1 MSYQN
6 SYLTNTK
13 IRLMNELS
21 ATSYLPNMKDY
32 IVNLIIQLLSY
43 QFKSSS
49 QNARYLINNFFG
61 QDKIVMVT
69 LPMSIPFNN
78 RAFDVPIQIYL
89 MKNIPY
95 EPPQI
100 FIEVNQSTGINTKNT
115 DIDVNTKR
123 ILVNSLRNW
132 NQYSE
137 LEKVLNDIRESFRK
151 NFPVYKKTQNT
162 IVNNNNNNFYNVLN
176 SGIQNIQLNQ
186 GMYYSGG
193 TSIYGQPM
201 GNNVV
206 NNANNN
212 FYNNNVNVNNGIP
225 PQMNFSNKN
234 VNSGLNL
241 NNPNVINNPNV
252 NNNVSNNANNNSAEI
267 QIKNIM
273 INEIVSKVI
282 NLIKFERN
290 KINQQKIKLGNFK
303 NNFIQ
308 ETEKIN
314 NYLNKYNEI
323 ENSMNNDM
331 NYINNEI
338 QNTNNYLINNGNS
351 NKEITKDNCLNFIN
365 VSDNNN
371 VLNLIAKEAYYEE
384 MNKYIKKAAGEKKI
398 DFMSA
403 MQFQRNLARNQFIN
417 KYLLEKFTK

>member
-6 SYLTNTK
+6 AYLTNTK

-21 ATSYLPNMKDY
+21 VTSYLPNMKDY
-32 IVNLIIQLLSY
+32 IVNLIIQLISY
-43 QFKSSS
+43 QFKSPT
-49 QNARYLINNFFG
+49 QNARYSINNFFG

-78 RAFDVPIQIYL
+78 RNFDVPIQIYL

-115 DIDVNTKR
+115 DIDANTKR

-132 NQYSE
+132 SQYSE
-137 LEKVLNDIRESFRK
+137 LEKVLNDIRESFKK
-151 NFPVYKKTQNT
+151 NFPVFKKTQNT
-162 IVNNNNNNFYNVLN
+162 VVNNNNNNNFYNVLN
-176 SGIQNIQLNQ
+176 TGIQNIQLNQ
-186 GMYYSGG
+186 GMYHSGG

-201 GNNVV
+201 GSNVV
-206 NNANNN
+206 NNVNNN
-212 FYNNNVNVNNGIP
+212 YYMNNNVNNNNGIP

-241 NNPNVINNPNV
+241 NNQNVINNNINNNVNV
-252 NNNVSNNANNNSAEI
+252 NNNNAEV

-273 INEIVSKVI
+273 INEIVSKVTD
-282 NLIKFERN
+282 LIKFERN
-290 KINQQKIKLGNFK
+290 KINQQKIKLNNFK

-308 ETEKIN
+308 ESEKIN

-323 ENSMNNDM
+323 ENCMNNDL
-331 NYINNEI
+331 NNINNEI
-338 QNTNNYLINNGNS
+338 QNINNYLINNGNS
-351 NKEITKDNCLNFIN
+351 NKEITKENCLNFIN

-371 VLNLIAKEAYYEE
+371 ILNLIAKEAFYEE
-384 MNKYIKKAAGEKKI
+384 MNKFIKKAAGDRKI

-417 KYLLEKFTK
+417 KYLLEKYTK

>member
-13 IRLMNELS
+13 ISLMNQLS

-43 QFKSSS
+43 QYKSPT
-49 QNARYLINNFFG
+49 QNARYLINTFFG

-151 NFPVYKKTQNT
+151 NFPVFKKTQN
-162 IVNNNNNNFYNVLN
+162 VNNNNNNFYNVIN
-176 SGIQNIQLNQ
+176 TGIQNIQLNQ
-186 GMYYSGG
+186 GMYHSGG

-201 GNNVV
+201 GNNAINNV
-206 NNANNN
+206 NNS
-212 FYNNNVNVNNGIP
+212 FYNNNNNGIP
-225 PQMNFSNKN
+225 PQMNFSNQN

-241 NNPNVINNPNV
+241 NNPNVINN
-252 NNNVSNNANNNSAEI
+252 NNNNNANNNSAEI

-290 KINQQKIKLGNFK
+290 KINQQKIKLSNFK

-308 ETEKIN
+308 ESEKIN
-314 NYLNKYNEI
+314 NYLNNYNEI
-323 ENSMNNDM
+323 ENRMNNDM

-371 VLNLIAKEAYYEE
+371 VLNLIAKEAFYEE
-384 MNKYIKKAAGEKKI
+384 MNKFIKKAVSGKKI
-398 DFMSA
+398 DFMNA
-403 MQFQRNLARNQFIN
+403 MQYQRNLARNQFIN
-417 KYLLEKFTK
+417 KYLLVKFTK

>member
-13 IRLMNELS
+13 ISLMNQLS

-43 QFKSSS
+43 QYKSPT
-49 QNARYLINNFFG
+49 QNARYLINTFFG

-151 NFPVYKKTQNT
+151 NFPVFKKTQNT
-162 IVNNNNNNFYNVLN
+162 IVNNNNNFYNVLN

-186 GMYYSGG
+186 GMYHSGG

-201 GNNVV
+201 GNNAINNV
-206 NNANNN
+206 NNS
-212 FYNNNVNVNNGIP
+212 FYNNNNNGIP
-225 PQMNFSNKN
+225 PQMNFSNQN

-241 NNPNVINNPNV
+241 NNPNVINN
-252 NNNVSNNANNNSAEI
+252 NNNVNNNANNNSAEI

-290 KINQQKIKLGNFK
+290 KINQQKIKLNNFK

-308 ETEKIN
+308 ESEKIN
-314 NYLNKYNEI
+314 NYLNNYNEI
-323 ENSMNNDM
+323 ENRMNNDM

-371 VLNLIAKEAYYEE
+371 VLNLIAKEAFYEE
-384 MNKYIKKAAGEKKI
+384 MNKFIKKAVSGKKI
-398 DFMSA
+398 DFMNA
-403 MQFQRNLARNQFIN
+403 MQYQRNLARNQFIN

>member
-1 MSYQN
+1 
-6 SYLTNTK
+6 
-13 IRLMNELS
+13 
-21 ATSYLPNMKDY
+21 MKDY

-43 QFKSSS
+43 QYKSPT
-49 QNARYLINNFFG
+49 QNARYLINTFFG

-151 NFPVYKKTQNT
+151 NFPVFKKTQNT
-162 IVNNNNNNFYNVLN
+162 IVNNNNNFYNVLN

-186 GMYYSGG
+186 GMYHSGG

-201 GNNVV
+201 GNNAINNV
-206 NNANNN
+206 NNS
-212 FYNNNVNVNNGIP
+212 FYNNNNNGIP
-225 PQMNFSNKN
+225 PQMNFSNQN

-241 NNPNVINNPNV
+241 NNPNVINN
-252 NNNVSNNANNNSAEI
+252 NNNANNNANNNSAEI

-282 NLIKFERN
+282 NLIKYERN
-290 KINQQKIKLGNFK
+290 KINQQKIKLSNFK

-308 ETEKIN
+308 ESEKIN
-314 NYLNKYNEI
+314 NYLNNYNEI
-323 ENSMNNDM
+323 ENRMNNDM

-371 VLNLIAKEAYYEE
+371 VLNLIAKEAFYEE
-384 MNKYIKKAAGEKKI
+384 MNKFIKKAVSGKKI
-398 DFMSA
+398 DFMNA
-403 MQFQRNLARNQFIN
+403 MQYQRNLARNQFIN

>member
-13 IRLMNELS
+13 ISLMNQLS

-43 QFKSSS
+43 QYKSPT
-49 QNARYLINNFFG
+49 QNARYLINTFFG

-151 NFPVYKKTQNT
+151 NFPVFKKTQNT
-162 IVNNNNNNFYNVLN
+162 IVNNNNNFYNVLN

-186 GMYYSGG
+186 GMYHSGG

-201 GNNVV
+201 GNNAINNV
-206 NNANNN
+206 NNS
-212 FYNNNVNVNNGIP
+212 FYNNNNNGIP
-225 PQMNFSNKN
+225 PQMNFSNQN

-241 NNPNVINNPNV
+241 NNPNVINN
-252 NNNVSNNANNNSAEI
+252 NNNANNNANNNSAEI

-290 KINQQKIKLGNFK
+290 KINQQKIKLNNFK

-308 ETEKIN
+308 ESEKIN
-314 NYLNKYNEI
+314 NYLNNYNEI
-323 ENSMNNDM
+323 ENRMNNDM

-371 VLNLIAKEAYYEE
+371 VLNLIAKEAFYEE
-384 MNKYIKKAAGEKKI
+384 MNKFIKKAVSGKKI

-403 MQFQRNLARNQFIN
+403 MQYQRNLARNQFIN

>member
-13 IRLMNELS
+13 ISLMNQLS

-43 QFKSSS
+43 QYKSPT
-49 QNARYLINNFFG
+49 QNARYLINTFFG

-151 NFPVYKKTQNT
+151 NFPVFKKTQNT
-162 IVNNNNNNFYNVLN
+162 IVNNNNNFYNVLN

-186 GMYYSGG
+186 GMYHSGG

-201 GNNVV
+201 GNNAINNV
-206 NNANNN
+206 NNS
-212 FYNNNVNVNNGIP
+212 FYNNNNNGIP
-225 PQMNFSNKN
+225 PQMNFSNQN

-241 NNPNVINNPNV
+241 NNPNVINN
-252 NNNVSNNANNNSAEI
+252 NNNVNNNANNNSAEI

-282 NLIKFERN
+282 NLIKYERN
-290 KINQQKIKLGNFK
+290 KINQQKIKLSNFK

-308 ETEKIN
+308 ESEKIN
-314 NYLNKYNEI
+314 NYLNNYNEI
-323 ENSMNNDM
+323 ENRMNNDM

-371 VLNLIAKEAYYEE
+371 VLNLIAKEAFYEE
-384 MNKYIKKAAGEKKI
+384 MNKFIKKAVSGKKI
-398 DFMSA
+398 DFMNA
-403 MQFQRNLARNQFIN
+403 MQYQRNLARNQFIN

>member
-13 IRLMNELS
+13 ISLMNQLS

-43 QFKSSS
+43 QYKSPT
-49 QNARYLINNFFG
+49 QNARYLINTFFG

-151 NFPVYKKTQNT
+151 NFPVFKKTQNT
-162 IVNNNNNNFYNVLN
+162 IVNNNNNFYNVLN

-186 GMYYSGG
+186 GMYHSGG

-201 GNNVV
+201 GNNAINNV
-206 NNANNN
+206 NNS
-212 FYNNNVNVNNGIP
+212 FYNNNNNGIP
-225 PQMNFSNKN
+225 PQMNFSNQN

-241 NNPNVINNPNV
+241 NNPNVINNN
-252 NNNVSNNANNNSAEI
+252 NNANNNSAEI

-290 KINQQKIKLGNFK
+290 KINQQKIKLNNFK

-308 ETEKIN
+308 ESEKIN
-314 NYLNKYNEI
+314 NYLNNYNEI
-323 ENSMNNDM
+323 ENRMNNDM

-371 VLNLIAKEAYYEE
+371 VLNLIAKEAFYEE
-384 MNKYIKKAAGEKKI
+384 MNKFIKKAVSGKKI
-398 DFMSA
+398 DFMNA
-403 MQFQRNLARNQFIN
+403 MQYQRNLARNQFIN

>member
-13 IRLMNELS
+13 ISLMNQLS

-43 QFKSSS
+43 QYKSPT

-151 NFPVYKKTQNT
+151 NFPVFKKTQNT
-162 IVNNNNNNFYNVLN
+162 IVNNNNNFYNILN

-186 GMYYSGG
+186 GMYHSGG

-201 GNNVV
+201 GNNAINNV
-206 NNANNN
+206 NNS
-212 FYNNNVNVNNGIP
+212 FYNNNNNGIP
-225 PQMNFSNKN
+225 PQMNFSNQN

-241 NNPNVINNPNV
+241 NNPNVINNN
-252 NNNVSNNANNNSAEI
+252 NNANNNANNHRAEI

-282 NLIKFERN
+282 NLIKYERN
-290 KINQQKIKLGNFK
+290 KINQQKIKLSNFK

-308 ETEKIN
+308 ESEKIN
-314 NYLNKYNEI
+314 NYLNNYNEI
-323 ENSMNNDM
+323 ENRMNNDM
-331 NYINNEI
+331 NYINNLP
-338 QNTNNYLINNGNS
+338 QSGNAS
-351 NKEITKDNCLNFIN
+351 HHDERSSWSVRQT
-365 VSDNNN
+365 VHGQ
-371 VLNLIAKEAYYEE
+371 V
-384 MNKYIKKAAGEKKI
+384 
-398 DFMSA
+398 
-403 MQFQRNLARNQFIN
+403 
-417 KYLLEKFTK
+417 

>member
-43 QFKSSS
+43 QHKSPT
-49 QNARYLINNFFG
+49 QNPRYLINNFFG
-61 QDKIVMVT
+61 QDKIVMVV

-115 DIDVNTKR
+115 DIDANTKR
-123 ILVNSLRNW
+123 VLVNSLRTW

-151 NFPVYKKTQNT
+151 NFPVFKKTQNT
-162 IVNNNNNNFYNVLN
+162 IANNNNNNNFYNVIN
-176 SGIQNIQLNQ
+176 QGIQNLQINQ

-201 GNNVV
+201 GNNAI

-212 FYNNNVNVNNGIP
+212 YYNNANNNNGIP

-234 VNSGLNL
+234 VNAGVNL
-241 NNPNVINNPNV
+241 NNPNIIN
-252 NNNVSNNANNNSAEI
+252 NNNVSNNTNNNNAEV

-323 ENSMNNDM
+323 ENSMNNDL

-338 QNTNNYLINNGNS
+338 QNTNNYLINNNNS

-371 VLNLIAKEAYYEE
+371 VLNLIAKEAFYEE
-384 MNKYIKKAAGEKKI
+384 MNQFIKKAASKKMI

>member
-13 IRLMNELS
+13 ISLMNQLS

-43 QFKSSS
+43 QYKSPT

-151 NFPVYKKTQNT
+151 NFPVFKKTQN
-162 IVNNNNNNFYNVLN
+162 VNNNNNNFYNVIN
-176 SGIQNIQLNQ
+176 TGIQNIQLNQ
-186 GMYYSGG
+186 GMYHSGG

-201 GNNVV
+201 GNNAINNV
-206 NNANNN
+206 NNS
-212 FYNNNVNVNNGIP
+212 FYNNNNNGIP
-225 PQMNFSNKN
+225 PQMNFSNQN

-241 NNPNVINNPNV
+241 NNPNVINN
-252 NNNVSNNANNNSAEI
+252 NNNNNNANNNSAEI

-290 KINQQKIKLGNFK
+290 KINQQKIKLSNFK

-308 ETEKIN
+308 ESEKIN
-314 NYLNKYNEI
+314 NYLNNYNEI
-323 ENSMNNDM
+323 ENRMNNDM

-371 VLNLIAKEAYYEE
+371 VLNLIAKEAFYEE
-384 MNKYIKKAAGEKKI
+384 MNKFIKKAVSGKKI
-398 DFMSA
+398 DFMNA
-403 MQFQRNLARNQFIN
+403 MQYQRNLARNQFIN
-417 KYLLEKFTK
+417 KYLLVKFTK

>member
-13 IRLMNELS
+13 ISLMNQLS

-43 QFKSSS
+43 QYKSPT
-49 QNARYLINNFFG
+49 QNARYLINTFFG

-151 NFPVYKKTQNT
+151 NFPVFKKTQNT
-162 IVNNNNNNFYNVLN
+162 IVNNNNNFYNVLN

-186 GMYYSGG
+186 GMYHSGG

-201 GNNVV
+201 GNNAINNV
-206 NNANNN
+206 NNS
-212 FYNNNVNVNNGIP
+212 FYNNNNNGIP
-225 PQMNFSNKN
+225 PQMNFSNQN

-241 NNPNVINNPNV
+241 NNPNVINN
-252 NNNVSNNANNNSAEI
+252 NNNANNNANNNSAEI

-290 KINQQKIKLGNFK
+290 KINQQKIKLSNFK

-308 ETEKIN
+308 ESEKIN
-314 NYLNKYNEI
+314 NYLNNYNEI
-323 ENSMNNDM
+323 ENRMNNDM

-371 VLNLIAKEAYYEE
+371 VLNLIAKEAFYEE
-384 MNKYIKKAAGEKKI
+384 MNKFIKKAVSGKKI
-398 DFMSA
+398 DFMNA
-403 MQFQRNLARNQFIN
+403 MQYQRNLARNQFIN

>member
-13 IRLMNELS
+13 ISLMNQLS

-43 QFKSSS
+43 QYKSPT
-49 QNARYLINNFFG
+49 QNARYLINTFFG

-151 NFPVYKKTQNT
+151 NFPVFKKTQNT
-162 IVNNNNNNFYNVLN
+162 IVNNNNNFYNVLN

-186 GMYYSGG
+186 GMYHSGG

-201 GNNVV
+201 GNNAINNV
-206 NNANNN
+206 NNS
-212 FYNNNVNVNNGIP
+212 FYNNNNNGIP
-225 PQMNFSNKN
+225 PQMNFSNQN
-234 VNSGLNL
+234 VNSGLKL
-241 NNPNVINNPNV
+241 NNPNVINN
-252 NNNVSNNANNNSAEI
+252 NNNVNNNANNNSAEI

-290 KINQQKIKLGNFK
+290 KINQQKIKLSNFK

-308 ETEKIN
+308 ESEKIN
-314 NYLNKYNEI
+314 NYLNNYNEI
-323 ENSMNNDM
+323 ENRMNNDM

-371 VLNLIAKEAYYEE
+371 VLNLIAKEAFYEE
-384 MNKYIKKAAGEKKI
+384 MNKFIKKAVSGKKI
-398 DFMSA
+398 DFMNA
-403 MQFQRNLARNQFIN
+403 MQYQRNLARNQFIN